1 MMHGLITRFQTLL
14 VVTGLAFCGGPSFAA
29 GKPECIAPAMP
40 GGGFDVTC
48 ELVRAGLQ
56 VTQPSLDP
64 LRTTYMPGGVGA
76 VTFNAV
82 IAHRNAEAN
91 TFVAFS
97 GGSLFNIAQGRFG
110 KYTERDV
117 KWLAALGVDHGVL
130 IVKDDSPYATLKDLV
145 AALRKKPDGVVFGG
159 SGTVGSQDWMKA
171 SLVAQ
176 AAGINFKKMRFV
188 GFEGGGQANA
198 ALLGRHVDVVSGDAS
213 EALGLIQSGARL
225 RILVVF
231 ASQRLPG
238 KLKDVPTAK
247 EGGYDIE
254 WANMRGVYMGP
265 KVADADYLRWVG
277 IFNKMLAQPAFDA
290 LREDRGLQPLTRT
303 GAEVDVLVQETV
315 KKYRELAFQS
325 GLRIKSP

>member
-1 MMHGLITRFQTLL
+1 MTHRLITRFRILL
-14 VVTGLAFCGGPSFAA
+14 VATVLASCGHSSFAS

-56 VTQPSLDP
+56 ATQAFFEPV
-64 LRTTYMPGGVGA
+64 RTTYMPGGVGA

-82 IAHRNAEAN
+82 IAHRNAEPD

-145 AALRKKPDGVVFGG
+145 AALRNKPDGVVFGG

-198 ALLGRHVDVVSGDAS
+198 ALLGKHVDVVSGDAS
-213 EALGLIQSGARL
+213 EAIGLIQNGAKL

-247 EGGYDIE
+247 KAGYDIE

-265 KVADADYLRWVG
+265 KVADADSLRWVG
-277 IFNKMLAQPAFDA
+277 IFNKMLALPAFDA
-290 LREDRGLQPLTRT
+290 LREERGLQPLTKT
-303 GAEVDVLVQETV
+303 GAELDALVQQTV

>member
-1 MMHGLITRFQTLL
+1 MHGLITKFRTLL
-14 VVTGLAFCGGPSFAA
+14 VIPFLASLACSSFAS

-56 VTQPSLDP
+56 ATQTSLEP
-64 LRTTYMPGGVGA
+64 VRTTYMPGGVGA

-82 IAHRNAEAN
+82 IAHRNAEPN

-110 KYTERDV
+110 KYSERDV

-130 IVKDDSPYATLKDLV
+130 IVKDDSPYATLDDLV
-145 AALRKKPDGVVFGG
+145 AALKKKPDGVVFGG

-171 SLVAQ
+171 SLVAR
-176 AAGINFKKMRFV
+176 AAGGNFKKMRFV
-188 GFEGGGQANA
+188 GFEGGGEANA
-198 ALLGRHVDVVSGDAS
+198 ALLGKHVDVVSGDAS
-213 EALGLIQSGARL
+213 EAIGLIKNGAKL

-231 ASQRLPG
+231 ANHRLPG
-238 KLKDVPTAK
+238 RLKDISTAK
-247 EGGYDIE
+247 ERGYDIE

-265 KVADADYLRWVG
+265 QVAEADYLRWAG
-277 IFNKMLAQPAFDA
+277 IFNKMLAHPAFDA
-290 LREDRGLQPLTRT
+290 LREERGLQPLTKT
-303 GAEVDVLVQETV
+303 GADLDALVRETV

-325 GLRIKSP
+325 GLRITPP

>member
-1 MMHGLITRFQTLL
+1 
-14 VVTGLAFCGGPSFAA
+14 
-29 GKPECIAPAMP
+29 MP

-56 VTQPSLDP
+56 ATQASLEP
-64 LRTTYMPGGVGA
+64 VRTTYMPGGVGA

-82 IAHRNAEAN
+82 IAHRNAEPN

-110 KYTERDV
+110 KYTERNV

-130 IVKDDSPYATLKDLV
+130 IVKDDSPYATLDDLV
-145 AALRKKPDGVVFGG
+145 AALKKKPDSVVFGG

-176 AAGINFKKMRFV
+176 AAGVNFKKMRFV
-188 GFEGGGQANA
+188 GFEGGGEANA
-198 ALLGRHVDVVSGDAS
+198 ALLGKHVDVVSGDAS
-213 EALGLIQSGARL
+213 EAIGLIQSGAKL

-231 ASQRLPG
+231 AKQRLPG
-238 KLKDVPTAK
+238 KQRNIPTAK
-247 EGGYDIE
+247 ERGYDIE

-265 KVADADYLRWVG
+265 QVAEADYLRWVG
-277 IFNKMLAQPAFDA
+277 VFNKMLAHPAFDA
-290 LREDRGLQPLTRT
+290 LREERGLQPLTKT
-303 GAEVDVLVQETV
+303 GADLDALVRETV

-325 GLRIKSP
+325 GLRIRSP